1 MRLVMIGCGG
11 MGNYQAK
18 KFTELGVQIVGA
30 IDHNEEH
37 RRGFCTAYGLS
48 HSFALLEDLPFF
60 QGKADAI
67 SCCLPDSLHT
77 VCCKQALGLGF
88 AVFCEKPLA
97 TSVEEADSLSV
108 LAKDLPFMVNFS
120 KRSTPALAAL
130 KQVLEER
137 TLGELRQ
144 VQIAYLQSW
153 QKSHVWGN
161 PEENFRWKWRLLPS
175 YNPGGCLSD
184 LGSHLLDI
192 LFLLFGTVSFEKT
205 EEKICDGVP
214 LSYQATLAVGDAIPC
229 TFACSYC
236 DETWDDSLQLTVV
249 GSLASAAL
257 NTSLDRKHILL
268 TTAGQDRFPVSSPP
282 LASAYQNFVRWV
294 DDGVPGKPDLEDG
307 LRVQALLEEM
317 NRWV

>member
-37 RRGFCTAYGLS
+37 RSGFCAAYGVP
-48 HSFALLEDLPFF
+48 HSFASLEDLPFF

-67 SCCLPDSLHT
+67 SCCLPDSLHA

-88 AVFCEKPLA
+88 AVFCEKPVA
-97 TSVEEADSLSV
+97 TSMEEAASLSV
-108 LAKDLPFMVNFS
+108 QAKDLPFMVNFS

-137 TLGELRQ
+137 TLGEIQQ
-144 VQIAYLQSW
+144 VEIAYLQSW
-153 QKSHVWGN
+153 QKSHVWGD
-161 PEENFRWKWRLLPS
+161 PQEIFRWKWRLLPS

-192 LFLLFGTVSFEKT
+192 LFLLFGTVDFKKT
-205 EEKICDGVP
+205 EKKVCDGVP
-214 LSYQATLAVGDAIPC
+214 LAYQATLTVGNATPC
-229 TFACSYC
+229 TLTCSYC
-236 DETWDDSLQLTVV
+236 DETWDDSLQLTVR
-249 GSLASAAL
+249 GSLASASL
-257 NTSLDRKHILL
+257 NTSLDRKHIQF
-268 TTAGQDRFPVSSPP
+268 TTAGQESLPVSSPP

-294 DDGVPGKPDLEDG
+294 DGGVPGKPDLEDG

-317 NRWV
+317 NR

>member
-60 QGKADAI
+60 QGNADAI

-97 TSVEEADSLSV
+97 MSVEEADSLSV

-268 TTAGQDRFPVSSPP
+268 TTAGQNRFPVRSPP